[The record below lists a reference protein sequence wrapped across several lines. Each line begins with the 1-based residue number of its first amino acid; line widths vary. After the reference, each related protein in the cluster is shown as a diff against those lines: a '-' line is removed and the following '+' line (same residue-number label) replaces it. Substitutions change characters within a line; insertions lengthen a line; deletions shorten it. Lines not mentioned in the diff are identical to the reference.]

1 MNELDKVI
9 SVAMKETD
17 DIKKYFHDLEQIWEQ
32 YVVYEQKIN
41 NLRQLNVAID

>member
-1 MNELDKVI
+1 MASFVDSLVAPMSVPNPLNI

-32 YVVYEQKIN
+32 YVVYE
-41 NLRQLNVAID
+41 